1 MIQRVVSWSDK
12 SVIIVSVPDAGDTS
26 GTNLC
31 TNKSSTNN
39 TKKNVEQESFT
50 QKSSRVR
57 KRKIEAK
64 EDKKL
69 QHDLI
74 CDLNVVRNDRQTE
87 EFARFQDGKLQLHY
101 YTLA

>member
-1 MIQRVVSWSDK
+1 M
-12 SVIIVSVPDAGDTS
+12 PDAGDTS

-31 TNKSSTNN
+31 SNKSPTNN
-39 TKKNVEQESFT
+39 TKKNVEQESCT
-50 QKSSRVR
+50 QSSRVR

-74 CDLNVVRNDRQTE
+74 CDLNVVRNDQQTE
-87 EFARFQDGKLQLHY
+87 EFARLQDGKLQLHY